1 MKGFINKLK
10 QLKAVRF
17 FLCFIR
23 IPLIYLFLRGHIRK
37 KAGLSVDAKGLYVPW
52 LTYPM
57 IDYLENLDTANYTIF
72 EFGSGASTLWWA
84 RKAKKVIAVEME
96 KDWCDQVK
104 QLLPDN
110 ADIYHCPNSENYP
123 DIINSFDIPFD
134 VIVVDGA
141 ERYRSAQNAISKL
154 TQQGIIILDNSDWYP
169 NTAKLL
175 VEHEFVQIDF
185 YGFTPNN
192 SFPHCSSLFFKHPAA
207 LSKRTQTFKPVIGGK
222 QIPGGALDDG

>member
-1 MKGFINKLK
+1 MNNWK

-17 FLCFIR
+17 LLCFTR
-23 IPLIYLFLRGHIRK
+23 IPLIYIFLRGHIRK
-37 KAGLSVDAKGLYVPW
+37 QNGFSVDARGICIPW

-57 IDYLENLDTANYTIF
+57 IDYLENLDTANCTIF

-84 RKAKKVIAVEME
+84 RKAKKVVAVEME

-104 QLLPDN
+104 QFLPDN
-110 ADIYHCPNSENYP
+110 ANIYHCPNGEDYLG
-123 DIINSFDIPFD
+123 IINSFDAPFD

-154 TQQGIIILDNSDWYP
+154 SNQGIVILDNSDWYP
-169 NTAKLL
+169 NTAKFLI
-175 VEHEFVQIDF
+175 ENGFIQIDF

-192 SFPHCSSLFFKHPAA
+192 SFPHCSSLFFRDPAA
-207 LSKRTQTFKPVIGGK
+207 LSKRTRTFKPVIGGK
-222 QIPGGALDDG
+222 LIPSGALDDG